1 MGGLTGSQIDA
12 LGRRLRDSAEIS
24 VDDFGLLQQ
33 LLNLHIEPLQQVND
47 GLTSLGLTP
56 HSRLKSTGTIVDKL
70 RRDPITLRGIHDLA
84 GTRVVK
90 QMTLS
95 EQDDLT
101 AQVTALFPDSR
112 VIDRRAT
119 PNHGYRAVHVAAR
132 IDGRWVEIQLRT
144 VHQDTWAQLMESFA
158 DRVGR
163 WVRYGQPPD
172 SAMDAPTQARVQE
185 LVEQMM
191 ALSQVFAEE
200 EERQDSGVGSPSGA
214 LTDDLVRRIRRDLGL
229 PDPD

>member
-12 LGRRLRDSAEIS
+12 LGRRLRDSAE
-24 VDDFGLLQQ
+24 VAVADLGMLQQ
-33 LLNLHIEPLQQVND
+33 LLDMHIVPLQHVND
-47 GLTSLGLTP
+47 GLMGLGLTP

-70 RRDPITLRGIHDLA
+70 RRERITLRGIHDLA

-101 AQVTALFPDSR
+101 ARVTALFPDSR
-112 VIDRRAT
+112 VIDRRAA

-132 IDGRWVEIQLRT
+132 VDGRWVEIQLRT
-144 VHQDTWAQLMESFA
+144 THQDAWAQLMENLA

-163 WVRYGQPPD
+163 GVRYGQPPEGEGPGD
-172 SAMDAPTQARVQE
+172 VGNRE
-185 LVEQMM
+185 LVGQMM
-191 ALSQVFAEE
+191 ELSRTLAKVEELRDEEMDSPYQVVIDE
-200 EERQDSGVGSPSGA
+200 
-214 LTDDLVRRIRRDLGL
+214 LVRRIRRRLTL
-229 PDPD
+229 PRPD